1 MNLSC
6 ISWQNGYIRPPNP
19 DDSLVFTRSE
29 RILLDFQRLKAMSA
43 MDIKDLIRD
52 VLQNPEFNSDEV
64 DSDMHD
70 RLMRAVDTGEMEV
83 HDMWAQGDGEQDVR
97 FYMRNVESV
106 VRELLADERLAH
118 HQHFSF
124 KEYKNARGDRILGGH
139 ANGSI
144 TFQMAQMEV
153 GPGKVP
159 ISIVLYIDA
168 TFIKR
173 GIPIRPI
180 YGEFKYEII
189 YEFIYESICID
200 SYMIY
205 TMNSYMIL

>member
-1 MNLSC
+1 MPAPEHDTA
-6 ISWQNGYIRPPNP
+6 G
-19 DDSLVFTRSE
+19 VFTRSE
-29 RILLDFQRLKAMSA
+29 RLLLDFQKVKAMSA
-43 MDIKDLIRD
+43 ADIRD
-52 VLQNPEFNSDEV
+52 LFHDVLSQPDFDSEDV
-64 DSDMHD
+64 DADMHN
-70 RLMRAVDTGEMEV
+70 RLMRAVDTGETEV

-118 HQHFSF
+118 HQHFAF

-159 ISIVLYIDA
+159 ISIVL
-168 TFIKR
+168 
-173 GIPIRPI
+173 
-180 YGEFKYEII
+180 
-189 YEFIYESICID
+189 
-200 SYMIY
+200 
-205 TMNSYMIL
+205 